1 MAESLVNV
9 YDLTQFRLTK
19 ILSSNSRAKT
29 ICVLGKFVDQL
40 TDNNERPAII
50 LLEKTAF
57 TEANVSTLAPI
68 NDDKATANTDAVAA
82 TDAISATDNEQ
93 FSKTYFCSQTEL
105 KQEFTNDI
113 YGQFQCFPSP
123 DINSKSIFYHI
134 LSHFITF
141 CSFVISVCLFVCR
154 TSLINAPP

>member
-9 YDLTQFRLTK
+9 YDLSTFRLTK
-19 ILSSNSRAKT
+19 ILSNNSRAKT
-29 ICVLGKFVDQL
+29 ICVLGKFVDKL
-40 TDNNERPAII
+40 TDISDRPAII

-57 TEANVSTLAPI
+57 TDANVCTVSPINADEANDVT
-68 NDDKATANTDAVAA
+68 A
-82 TDAISATDNEQ
+82 TDTEPH
-93 FSKTYFCSQTEL
+93 SKTYFCSKTEL

-134 LSHFITF
+134 FFTRILFIYY
-141 CSFVISVCLFVCR
+141 I
-154 TSLINAPP
+154 IDAYYY

>member
-9 YDLTQFRLTK
+9 YDLTAFRLTK

-29 ICVLGKFVDQL
+29 ICVLGKFVDQP
-40 TDNNERPAII
+40 TDNNDRPAII

-57 TEANVSTLAPI
+57 TDANVSTVSAI
-68 NDDKATANTDAVAA
+68 NDDDATAADVTA
-82 TDAISATDNEQ
+82 TTDNEQ
-93 FSKTYFCSQTEL
+93 SKKTFFCSQTQL

-134 LSHFITF
+134 IRL
-141 CSFVISVCLFVCR
+141 CSIRHLNSFECIIKASAAHSA
-154 TSLINAPP
+154 TN

>member
-9 YDLTQFRLTK
+9 CDLTAFRLTK
-19 ILSSNSRAKT
+19 ILSNNSRAKT
-29 ICVLGKFVDQL
+29 ICVLGKFIDPLSDSNDRQ
-40 TDNNERPAII
+40 AII

-57 TEANVSTLAPI
+57 TDANVSTVSPI
-68 NDDKATANTDAVAA
+68 NDDDVAA
-82 TDAISATDNEQ
+82 DVTTAIDNEQ

-123 DINSKSIFYHI
+123 DINSKC
-134 LSHFITF
+134 HFLF
-141 CSFVISVCLFVCR
+141 HNFVHNLFGSNSVCVMS
-154 TSLINAPP
+154 THKSTPI